1 MMTYFVVF
9 KDFNKC
15 NASFYIFVHEI
26 LREIDI
32 HILDLTAVVP
42 TTLLFPGVSSRAELL
57 DWTHSRP
64 QSHFHSDIR

>member
-9 KDFNKC
+9 KDFSTC
-15 NASFYIFVHEI
+15 FASFYVFVNEI

-42 TTLLFPGVSSRAELL
+42 TTLLFPGVYISSRAEL
-57 DWTHSRP
+57 
-64 QSHFHSDIR
+64 